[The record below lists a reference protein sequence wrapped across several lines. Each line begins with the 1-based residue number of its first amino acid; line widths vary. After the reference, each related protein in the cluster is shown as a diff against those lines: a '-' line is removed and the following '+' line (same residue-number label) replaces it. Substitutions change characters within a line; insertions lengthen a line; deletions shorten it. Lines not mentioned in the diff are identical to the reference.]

1 MRTLVGTLVAA
12 LLYFT
17 SIGVEA
23 KVLFRRASKG
33 NWLGCISI
41 IFVLWLLL
49 PPHSSADNLSTCLS
63 GNYPSLC
70 KKHLLT
76 PEQARRADAAERA
89 ANWETCRSGNYPSLC
104 KKHLLTPEQARQ
116 ADAAERADNLETCL
130 SGNYPSLCKKHLLTP
145 EQARQADA
153 AERGDDIT
161 FPSNN
166 PPVRLN
172 TANQKICSEATKRL
186 IDGTVVWNWDN
197 PQKVRLR

>member
-1 MRTLVGTLVAA
+1 MERMRTLVGTLVAA

-49 PPHSSADNLSTCLS
+49 PPHSSADNLSTCL
-63 GNYPSLC
+63 
-70 KKHLLT
+70 
-76 PEQARRADAAERA
+76 
-89 ANWETCRSGNYPSLC
+89 SGNYPSLC